1 MECFAA
7 LCSSSHFA
15 VSVLSQW
22 PLDPF
27 FAGTLEKSLVC
38 FFCLSPKSPYFSTSH
53 CIPFAE
59 LLAGCCFPLTSLA
72 SPFLHRALL
81 LPAQL
86 FVMPSCPHSFCWA
99 QRRAG
104 KLGCAAGRSGVVWLV
119 HPVKNPA
126 VWKRSCSPKERS
138 PQGSSCT
145 YSHRKAPGAGRLWN
159 AVPSHPH
166 CNFFVLWREWLIQ
179 HSLKMFLDPA
189 VGPSTCLQLA
199 LFLSL
204 FLCSHFICLSV
215 SGSNFSSSW
224 GVSHVS
230 VSYNSHYSFWPC
242 SR

>member
-166 CNFFVLWREWLIQ
+166 CNFFVLWQ
-179 HSLKMFLDPA
+179 GMTDPA
-189 VGPSTCLQLA
+189 QPQD
-199 LFLSL
+199 
-204 FLCSHFICLSV
+204 V
-215 SGSNFSSSW
+215 SGPCSGTLHLPAACPVPLPLFVQSF
-224 GVSHVS
+224 HLFI
-230 VSYNSHYSFWPC
+230 SFWF
-242 SR
+242 